1 MASDIENIK
10 KEAQAIDDERK
21 KWLSS
26 FKEVADW
33 LMPRQVTWLNNP
45 GKRDQAA
52 EVNKNILNPVGTQAA
67 RRCAAGLTEGVASR
81 TRKWFA
87 LRVPTVDMTEDRE
100 AAQWLSH
107 AEYVLRYI
115 FSNSNFYQAFG
126 QAVLNAVLFGNGV
139 VWVEPDPE
147 RVARYHS
154 VPIGEFAFGVDH
166 SGRVRRLLRV
176 FSVRAIDFEKKFSK
190 VPDKVKKMV
199 EKGGQSALTPV
210 IVYHYVTPERQYY
223 GSEFDKK
230 NEILDEA
237 SVDGWPFGILRWDV
251 IGYDSYGTGPGMEA
265 VPLVKELQQCEI
277 TKAKLLDAMHQ
288 PPMQAD
294 AMLASGGIEL
304 IPGGITYVPGLA
316 QAGGGGAVRPIIEV
330 NPNSLVAIQQ
340 DIDRLVKQINELFF
354 LDLFLMISQLDTV
367 RTATEIVERR
377 GEKVVMLGPVLQRIE
392 DEALSPL
399 IVQTFNLAIQAG
411 LLPDPPASLSGA
423 DVQIQYISMLHQAQ
437 EASDTVSIERFL
449 ATVGNV
455 AAVIPDVINRV
466 NSDTL
471 PVVYA
476 EKLGVDPTIIRTD
489 SEVEQLKQQQLEQ
502 QQLAQAQQLAE
513 GAKTL
518 SETDVGGGMNALQM
532 LTGM

>member
-1 MASDIENIK
+1 MASNVEEIK
-10 KEAQAIDDERK
+10 KEALAIDSERK
-21 KWLSS
+21 KWIST
-26 FKEVADW
+26 FKEIADW
-33 LMPRQVTWLNNP
+33 LMPRQVTWLNTP
-45 GKRDQAA
+45 GKRDRAA
-52 EVNKNILNPVGTQAA
+52 EVNENILNPVGTQAA
-67 RRCAAGLTEGVASR
+67 RRCAAGLTEGVVSR

-87 LRVPTVDMTEDRE
+87 LRVPSIDMTVDRE
-100 AAQWLSH
+100 AAEWLAN

-126 QAVLNAVLFGNGV
+126 QAALNMVCFGNGAM
-139 VWVEPDPE
+139 WVEPDPE

-154 VPIGEFAFGVDH
+154 LPIGEFAFGVDH
-166 SGRVRRLLRV
+166 TGRVRRLLRV
-176 FSVRAIDFEKKFSK
+176 FSLKAKDFENRFSK
-190 VPDKVKKMV
+190 VPEKVKKLV
-199 EKGGQSALTPV
+199 EKGGESALTPV

-223 GSEFDKK
+223 WSEYDKK
-230 NEILDEA
+230 NELLDEL

-251 IGYDSYGTGPGMEA
+251 IGYDAYGTGPGMEA
-265 VPLVKELQQCEI
+265 VPLIKELQQCEI

-304 IPGGITYVPGLA
+304 IPGGITYVPGLS

-330 NPNSLVAIQQ
+330 NPNSLIAIQQ
-340 DIDRLVKQINELFF
+340 DIDRLVRQINELFY

-399 IVQTFNLAIQAG
+399 ITQTFNLALEAG
-411 LLPDPPASLSGA
+411 LLPDPPASLRDA

-449 ATVGNV
+449 ATIGNV
-455 AAVIPDVINRV
+455 GAAIPDVLMRI
-466 NSDTL
+466 DTDRL

-489 SEVEQLKQQQLEQ
+489 ADVEKIKQEQAAQ
-502 QQLAQAQQLAE
+502 QQLAQAQQLAD

-518 SETDVGGGMNALQM
+518 SETDVGGGMNALQL